1 MAMWTWSND
10 YNKEITKSGN
20 NVKEEG
26 TAGAVPFLIL
36 KFGVGVPFLIKSVDC
51 PTPARLKCNS
61 NSICCIRMVFGSI
74 FYSCY
79 CCIFCI

>member
-26 TAGAVPFLIL
+26 TAGAVPFLVL
-36 KFGVGVPFLIKSVDC
+36 KFGVFGVGVPLPYCMSPGFYDKIKSVYRHPKGRNKKGKDYGGC
-51 PTPARLKCNS
+51 TKH
-61 NSICCIRMVFGSI
+61 
-74 FYSCY
+74 
-79 CCIFCI
+79 